1 MSFVVIAA
9 KDKIPLLPWAN
20 VLHTHPQDRDD
31 SPTKCRMVRNTKV
44 RRLSNRMHL
53 HTRDTVIICTVHM
66 YNRVSEVIR
75 QCPLYNKSG
84 YIKTSTDSHT
94 NP

>member
-53 HTRDTVIICTVHM
+53 HTRDTVIICM
-66 YNRVSEVIR
+66 YVQS
-75 QCPLYNKSG
+75 L
-84 YIKTSTDSHT
+84 DSARFT
-94 NP
+94 TKVGILKPVPIATPIPKLLQI